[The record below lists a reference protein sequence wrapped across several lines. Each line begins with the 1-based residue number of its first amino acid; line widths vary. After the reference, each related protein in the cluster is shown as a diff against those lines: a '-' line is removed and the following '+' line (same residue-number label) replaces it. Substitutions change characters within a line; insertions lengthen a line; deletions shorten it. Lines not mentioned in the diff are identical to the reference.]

1 MLNPKSISLV
11 FPLYK
16 DKSTVKIM
24 ISKSLNVLKKTKKK
38 FEIIIID
45 DGCPQ
50 NSGKI
55 AQAYAKKN
63 YKIKVFFHKKNKGYG
78 AAIKTGIKK
87 SKFDCIFLI
96 DGDNEYNVNDLPRML
111 NAFKHNDLVIT
122 YRYKN
127 KNNLNRIFISWAY
140 NFILRFLFKTSYKD
154 VSVGSRLLSKK
165 LKNKI
170 IIKSDTP
177 FINAELAIKSKYCG
191 YKVQEIGIQHNP
203 RVIGNGSVVSI
214 KNILLMIREII
225 VLFIHICLKKKLAR

>member
-24 ISKSLNVLKKTKKK
+24 ISKSLNILKKTKKK

-50 NSGKI
+50 NSGKV
-55 AQAYAKKN
+55 AQAYSKKN
-63 YKIKVFFHKKNKGYG
+63 SKIKVFFHKKNKGYG

-87 SKFDCIFLI
+87 SKYDCIFLI

>member
-203 RVIGNGSVVSI
+203 RIIGNGSVVSI
-214 KNILLMIREII
+214 KNILLMIKEII

>member
-191 YKVQEIGIQHNP
+191 YKVQEIGIQHHP

>member
-24 ISKSLNVLKKTKKK
+24 ISKSLNVLKKTNRK

>member
-38 FEIIIID
+38 FEIIVID

-127 KNNLNRIFISWAY
+127 KNNLIRKFISWAY

>member
-1 MLNPKSISLV
+1 MNNPKSISLV

-24 ISKSLNVLKKTKKK
+24 ISKSLQILRKTKKK
-38 FEIIIID
+38 FELIIVD

-55 AQAYAKKN
+55 AQLHAKN
-63 YKIKVFFHKKNKGYG
+63 NSKIKVFFHKKNIGYG

-87 SKFDCIFLI
+87 SKYECIFLI

-111 NAFKHNDLVIT
+111 KAFKNNDLVIT
-122 YRYKN
+122 RRYKN
-127 KNNLNRIFISWAY
+127 KNNLNRIFISWVY
-140 NFILRFLFKTSYKD
+140 NKILRFLFKTNFKD

-170 IIKSDTP
+170 ILKSDTP
-177 FINAELAIKSKYCG
+177 FLNAELAIKSKYCG
-191 YKVQEIGIQHNP
+191 YNIAEIGIQHHP

-214 KNILLMIREII
+214 KNIFLMIKEII
-225 VLFIHICLKKKLAR
+225 VLFIQICLKKKLAH

>member
-1 MLNPKSISLV
+1 MNNPKSISLV

-16 DKSTVKIM
+16 DKSTIKIM
-24 ISKSLNVLKKTKKK
+24 ISKSLKVLRKTKKK
-38 FEIIIID
+38 FELIIVD

-55 AQAYAKKN
+55 AQLYAKN
-63 YKIKVFFHKKNKGYG
+63 NSKIKVYFHKKNRGYG

-87 SKFDCIFLI
+87 SKYECIFLI

-111 NAFKHNDLVIT
+111 KSYKDNDLVIT
-122 YRYKN
+122 RRNKN
-127 KNNLNRIFISWAY
+127 KNNLTRVFISWVY
-140 NFILRFLFKTSYKD
+140 NKILRFLFKTSFKD

-170 IIKSDTP
+170 ILKSDTP
-177 FINAELAIKSKYCG
+177 FLNAELAIKSKYCG
-191 YKVQEIGIQHNP
+191 YNIAEIGIQHHP

-214 KNILLMIREII
+214 KNILLMIKEII
-225 VLFIHICLKKKLAR
+225 VLFVQICLKKKLAH

>member
-50 NSGKI
+50 NSGEI

-127 KNNLNRIFISWAY
+127 KNNLIRKFISWAY

>member
-191 YKVQEIGIQHNP
+191 YKVQEIGIQHHP

-214 KNILLMIREII
+214 KNILLMIKEII

>member
-1 MLNPKSISLV
+1 MLNPKSISLL
-11 FPLYK
+11 FQLYK

>member
-203 RVIGNGSVVSI
+203 RIIGNGSVVSI

>member
-127 KNNLNRIFISWAY
+127 KNNLIRKFISWAY
-140 NFILRFLFKTSYKD
+140 NFILRFLFKTNYKD

>member
-1 MLNPKSISLV
+1 MNNPKSISLV

-24 ISKSLNVLKKTKKK
+24 ISKSLQILRKTKKK
-38 FEIIIID
+38 FELIIVD

-55 AQAYAKKN
+55 AQLHAKN
-63 YKIKVFFHKKNKGYG
+63 NSKIKVFFHKKNIGYG

-87 SKFDCIFLI
+87 SKYECIFLI

-111 NAFKHNDLVIT
+111 KAFKNNDLVIT
-122 YRYKN
+122 RRYKN
-127 KNNLNRIFISWAY
+127 KNNLNRIFISWVY
-140 NFILRFLFKTSYKD
+140 NKILRFLFKTNFKD

-170 IIKSDTP
+170 ILKSDTP
-177 FINAELAIKSKYCG
+177 FLNAELAIKSKYCG
-191 YKVQEIGIQHNP
+191 YNIVEVGIQHHP

-214 KNILLMIREII
+214 KNIFLMIKEII
-225 VLFIHICLKKKLAR
+225 VLFIQICLKKKLAH

>member
-87 SKFDCIFLI
+87 SKCDCIFLI

-111 NAFKHNDLVIT
+111 NDFKHNDLVIT

-177 FINAELAIKSKYCG
+177 FINAELAIKSKYCV

-203 RVIGNGSVVSI
+203 RIIGNGSVVSI

>member
-127 KNNLNRIFISWAY
+127 KNNLIRKFISWAY